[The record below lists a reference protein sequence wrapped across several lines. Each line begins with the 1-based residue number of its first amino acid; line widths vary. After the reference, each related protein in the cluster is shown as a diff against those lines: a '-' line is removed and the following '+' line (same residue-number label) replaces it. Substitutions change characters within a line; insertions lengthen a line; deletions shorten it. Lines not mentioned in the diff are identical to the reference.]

1 MPVSKMARRPLG
13 AALALSSLVVPLLPG
28 FPPFWVTLLD
38 YAALSAMVALGLVV
52 LTGIGRMTSFG
63 QAMFVGISAYTTAVL
78 TARYGWSPWTTLPVS
93 LALTGATAWCIGFV
107 TLRLS
112 GHYLP
117 LGTMAWN
124 IAFFYLA
131 GNLELVGKFEGIS
144 GIPPIRIFGIA
155 LVESHQIYVL
165 IWIALALSIVLTL
178 NLLNSRQ
185 GRAIRALRGGT
196 IAAESSGIDTARAK
210 ILAFVFASLLAGLSG
225 WLYAHMQRAVNPTP
239 FNLTASIEY
248 LLMTVVGG
256 IGHVPGALIGA
267 AIVTMLRDQLQNLL
281 PRLIGEAGS
290 FEAIVFGLAMVAV
303 LQTAREGL
311 WPHLAGLLR
320 PRSRRVA
327 SRPIGTE
334 PPAARPKSL
343 HGTPLLEAK
352 GLRRLFGGLVAVN
365 DIDLHVGA
373 GEIVAL
379 IGPNGAGK
387 STTFDL
393 VTGVRRP
400 NAGEITIR
408 GERATGLPARAVA
421 RLGVARTFQHVKLV
435 PGMSVLDNVVIGA
448 HLRGRAGPLSALA
461 RLDRAE
467 EARLYAEAA
476 RQAERVGLGHV
487 LYEPATSLALGQ
499 QRIVEIGRALCLDP
513 RLLLLDEPAAG
524 LRALEK
530 TALAELLRQIRADGV
545 GILIVEHDMDFVMG
559 LADRLVVM
567 DFGTRIA
574 AGTPAEIRS
583 DPRVIEAYLGASA

>member
-1 MPVSKMARRPLG
+1 MASSKTVPRLIG
-13 AALALSSLVVPLLPG
+13 TALAAASLVVPLLPG

-63 QAMFVGISAYTTAVL
+63 QAMFVGIAAYTTAVL
-78 TARYGWSPWTTLPVS
+78 TARYGWSPWASLPVS
-93 LALTGATAWCIGFV
+93 LALTGVTAWCIGFV

-131 GNLELVGKFEGIS
+131 GNLDLVGKFEGIS
-144 GIPPIRIFGIA
+144 GIPPIRVFGTA

-165 IWIALALSIVLTL
+165 IWMTLALCVVLTL
-178 NLLNSRQ
+178 NLLNSRP

-210 ILAFVFASLLAGLSG
+210 ILAFVYASLLAGLSG

-248 LLMTVVGG
+248 LLMAVVGG

-267 AIVTMLRDQLQNLL
+267 AIVTMLKDQLQNLL

-290 FEAIVFGLAMVAV
+290 FEAIVFGVALV
-303 LQTAREGL
+303 AILQTAREGL
-311 WPHLAGLLR
+311 WPHLARLL
-320 PRSRRVA
+320 PGRSRRA
-327 SRPIGTE
+327 SARPIGTE
-334 PPAARPKSL
+334 PPQARPKSP
-343 HGTPLLEAK
+343 HGTPLLEAR

-365 DIDLHVGA
+365 DIDLHVEA

-393 VTGVRRP
+393 VTGVRPP
-400 NAGEITIR
+400 NAGDITMR
-408 GERATGLPARAVA
+408 GECATGLPARAIA

-448 HLRGRAGPLSALA
+448 HLRGHAGPLSALA
-461 RLDRAE
+461 RLDRSDE
-467 EARLYAEAA
+467 ERLYAEAA
-476 RQAERVGLGHV
+476 RQIERVGLGHV
-487 LYEPATSLALGQ
+487 RYEPATSLALGQ
-499 QRIVEIGRALCLDP
+499 QRIVEIARALCLDP
-513 RLLLLDEPAAG
+513 LLLLLDEPAAG

-530 TALAELLRQIRADGV
+530 ASLADLLRQIRADGV

-574 AGTPAEIRS
+574 AGSPAEIRS
-583 DPRVIEAYLGASA
+583 NPRVIEAYLGAPA

>member
-1 MPVSKMARRPLG
+1 MALPTWARRVMG
-13 AALALSSLVVPLLPG
+13 AALAAASLVVPLLPG

-38 YAALSAMVALGLVV
+38 YIGLSAMVALGLVV

-63 QAMFVGISAYTTAVL
+63 QAMFVGISAYATAVL
-78 TARYGWSPWTTLPVS
+78 TVRFGWSPWATLPVA
-93 LALTGATAWCIGFV
+93 LALTGLTAWFIGFV

-117 LGTMAWN
+117 LGTLAWN

-131 GNLELVGKFEGIS
+131 GNLDLLGKFEGIS
-144 GIPPIRIFGIA
+144 GIPPITIFGLA
-155 LVESHQIYVL
+155 LIDSHQIWVL
-165 IWIALALSIVLTL
+165 IWAALALSIVLTL
-178 NLLNSRQ
+178 NLLDSRP
-185 GRAIRALRGGT
+185 GRAIRALRGG
-196 IAAESSGIDTARAK
+196 IVAAESSGIDTARAK

-248 LLMTVVGG
+248 LLMAVVGG

-267 AIVTMLRDQLQNLL
+267 AIVTVLKDQLQNLL

-290 FEAIVFGLAMVAV
+290 FETIVFGFALVAI

-311 WPHLAGLLR
+311 WPRLARFLPKPGR
-320 PRSRRVA
+320 GARV
-327 SRPIGTE
+327 RDIGHE
-334 PPAARPKSL
+334 LPSVRPKASA
-343 HGTPLLEAK
+343 GAPLLEAR

-393 VTGVRRP
+393 VTGVQRP
-400 NAGEITIR
+400 NGGEIVIR
-408 GERATGLPARAVA
+408 GERATGRPARAIA
-421 RLGVARTFQHVKLV
+421 RLGVARSFQHVKLV

-448 HLRGRAGPLSALA
+448 HLRGHAGPLPALG
-461 RLDRAE
+461 RFDRAE

-476 RQAERVGLGHV
+476 RQVERVGLGHM

-499 QRIVEIGRALCLDP
+499 QRIVEIARALCLDP
-513 RLLLLDEPAAG
+513 LLLLLDEPAAG

-530 TALAELLRQIRADGV
+530 AALADLLRRIRADGV
-545 GILIVEHDMDFVMG
+545 GILVVEHDMDFVMG

-567 DFGTRIA
+567 DFG
-574 AGTPAEIRS
+574 
-583 DPRVIEAYLGASA
+583 

>member
-1 MPVSKMARRPLG
+1 MALPTWGRRVMG
-13 AALALSSLVVPLLPG
+13 AALAAASLVVPLLPG

-38 YAALSAMVALGLVV
+38 YIGLSAMVALGLVV

-63 QAMFVGISAYTTAVL
+63 QAMFVGISAYATAVL
-78 TARYGWSPWTTLPVS
+78 TVRFGWSPWATLPVA
-93 LALTGATAWCIGFV
+93 LALTGLTAWFIGFV

-117 LGTMAWN
+117 LGTLAWN

-131 GNLELVGKFEGIS
+131 GNLDLLGKFEGIS
-144 GIPPIRIFGIA
+144 GIPPITIFGLA
-155 LVESHQIYVL
+155 LIDSHQIWVL
-165 IWIALALSIVLTL
+165 IWAALALSIVLTL
-178 NLLNSRQ
+178 NLLDSRP
-185 GRAIRALRGGT
+185 GRAIRALRGG
-196 IAAESSGIDTARAK
+196 IVAAESSGIDTARAK

-248 LLMTVVGG
+248 LLMAVVGG

-267 AIVTMLRDQLQNLL
+267 AIVTILKDQLQNLL

-290 FEAIVFGLAMVAV
+290 FETIVFGFALVAI

-311 WPHLAGLLR
+311 WPRLARFLPKPGR
-320 PRSRRVA
+320 GARV
-327 SRPIGTE
+327 RHIGHELTSV
-334 PPAARPKSL
+334 RPKASA
-343 HGTPLLEAK
+343 GAPLLEAR

-393 VTGVRRP
+393 VTGVQRP
-400 NAGEITIR
+400 NGGEIVIR
-408 GERATGLPARAVA
+408 GERATGRPARAIA
-421 RLGVARTFQHVKLV
+421 RLGVARSFQHVKLV

-448 HLRGRAGPLSALA
+448 HLRGHAGPLRALG
-461 RLDRAE
+461 RFDRAE
-467 EARLYAEAA
+467 EAGLYAEAT
-476 RQAERVGLGHV
+476 RQVERVGLGHM

-499 QRIVEIGRALCLDP
+499 QRIVEIARALCLDP
-513 RLLLLDEPAAG
+513 LLLLLDEPAAG

-530 TALAELLRQIRADGV
+530 AALADLLRRIRADGV
-545 GILIVEHDMDFVMG
+545 GILVVEHDMDFVMG

-574 AGTPAEIRS
+574 AGAPADIRS
-583 DPRVIEAYLGASA
+583 DPRVIEAYLGVPA